1 MSTARL
7 RGPSWLRLVL
17 IALVVA
23 LVPSVAFA
31 RSPAPPPTGAAGS
44 WVGELEGL
52 AQWLAE
58 HKQPNACTE
67 RCYTLHRLRLTGS
80 LDGTSAAKDGALH
93 FELEGAVLADGPVAV
108 PLFGPPDKVRLA
120 AVTEDGKP
128 AAIGFEGDH
137 YFVYTSARRFVLKG
151 TLALQ
156 DDLALTIAGP
166 LNLLEADL
174 KQGRVVEGSRMSG
187 LSATTIHLEVAE
199 SGTPTPVTAPTVFQ
213 LSRAVRVGRDIG
225 FEYRLTMRSGIDL
238 GVVRLP
244 LKYGERVLDVT
255 GSAGWHVEASE
266 LVLPTAGHDATMTI
280 VGTLPQ
286 VAAFTPDDR
295 SPFETWLLESDLE
308 HRMTVSG
315 DAKRIDLT
323 QSPFPRWSGA
333 VTSQL
338 FMVPRAQKLDVTV
351 QSLVTTDALAATVR
365 SHARL
370 VVLTPSGDI
379 VADDTLTYDNNGVD
393 YVSLWSQGRPIFLA
407 TDGRPERMF
416 HREGTVDELLVPLRT
431 GTHSLRTQ
439 SLSRASVGALW
450 GVLDVPTPTHSLAT
464 ARTSL
469 TFGLPDDV
477 RPIAVLG
484 GDHPRWALGMR
495 DGAAVL
501 VAIGIACVALRGRGR
516 RALGAAALGGLWFAS
531 PGAYF
536 ATLCVMA
543 LGVVAW
549 TVWRLTAAASRRRVT
564 WTVAATTAAAIG
576 ILIVAPS
583 ASRSPALRASDP
595 RDATL
600 AMAGDQAGYMMQVPL
615 AASTQREDDS
625 SHANSIGALD
635 KKVVAT
641 PIAPMPAQG
650 QAMAHGADMLTTGG
664 NGGVLGG
671 VTPVALALPSFSR
684 TVVVESELVTPE
696 RPFRPRV
703 VYVTSAALMT
713 LGAAWLLCIAL
724 LAWTLRAEG
733 REVLRRMRERLAKP
747 VAVVAAT
754 TVT

>member
-1 MSTARL
+1 M
-7 RGPSWLRLVL
+7 
-17 IALVVA
+17 
-23 LVPSVAFA
+23 
-31 RSPAPPPTGAAGS
+31 
-44 WVGELEGL
+44 
-52 AQWLAE
+52 
-58 HKQPNACTE
+58 
-67 RCYTLHRLRLTGS
+67 HRLRLTGS

-108 PLFGPPDKVRLA
+108 PLFGPPDKVRLN

-166 LNLLEADL
+166 LNLFEADL

-225 FEYRLTMRSGIDL
+225 FEYHLTMRSGIDL

-266 LVLPTAGHDATMTI
+266 LVLPTSGHDATMTI
-280 VGTLPQ
+280 TGTLPQ
-286 VAAFTPDDR
+286 VAAFAPDDR

-323 QSPFPRWSGA
+323 QSPFPRWTGA

-338 FMVPRAQKLDVTV
+338 FMVPRGQKLDVTV

-365 SHARL
+365 SHARM

-439 SLSRASVGALW
+439 SLSRAAVGVLW

-469 TFGLPDDV
+469 TLGIPEGV

-495 DGAAVL
+495 DAAAVL
-501 VAIGIACVALRGRGR
+501 VAIGVACVALRGRGR
-516 RALGAAALGGLWFAS
+516 RSLGAAALGGLWFAS
-531 PGAYF
+531 PSMYLA
-536 ATLCVMA
+536 ALCVLV
-543 LGVVAW
+543 LGAVAW
-549 TVWRLTAAASRRRVT
+549 TVWRLTAATSRRRVV
-564 WTVAATTAAAIG
+564 WTFAATTAAAIR
-576 ILIVAPS
+576 ILIVMPS
-583 ASRSPALRASDP
+583 ASRSSAFRSQDQ
-595 RDATL
+595 RDAPY
-600 AMAGDQAGYMMQVPL
+600 ASAGDQSYTMQAPL
-615 AASTQREDDS
+615 MAAAQREDDERT
-625 SHANSIGALD
+625 ANAIGALD

-641 PIAPMPAQG
+641 AVAASPAPAQG
-650 QAMAHGADMLTTGG
+650 QAHARGADMLTTGG

-671 VTPVALALPSFSR
+671 VTPVALGLPSFTR
-684 TVVVESELVTPE
+684 TVVVDSELVTPE

-703 VYVTSAALMT
+703 VYVTSAALLA
-713 LGAAWLLCIAL
+713 LGAAWLACIAL
-724 LAWTLRAEG
+724 LVWTLRAEA
-733 REVLRRMRERLAKP
+733 RELLRRVRERLAKP
-747 VAVVAAT
+747 VAPVVST
-754 TVT
+754 TPTTT